1 MSGGYVAG
9 AAVFV
14 LDTLFGLYIGAVL
27 LRLLLQWARADFYNP
42 LSQAVVKMTNP
53 LLRPLRRY
61 IPAAGRIDTASVV
74 LVLVLQLLNIG
85 ISVQLA
91 GGSTRPSGILVV
103 ALAGLLLKMIYLL
116 SFAILIQVV
125 ASWVAP
131 SGRNPVLSLADSI
144 TAPLLQPLR
153 ARLPALGGLDLS
165 PMAALMGLQLVI
177 MLGVTPLRDFGLSLL

>member
-1 MSGGYVAG
+1 MSGGYIAG
-9 AAVFV
+9 AAIFV

-91 GGSTRPSGILVV
+91 GGSDEAAV
-103 ALAGLLLKMIYLL
+103 AGGSLEGLEID
-116 SFAILIQVV
+116 Q
-125 ASWVAP
+125 
-131 SGRNPVLSLADSI
+131 RRD
-144 TAPLLQPLR
+144 R
-153 ARLPALGGLDLS
+153 AAHGHG
-165 PMAALMGLQLVI
+165 A
-177 MLGVTPLRDFGLSLL
+177 